1 MFHHVMNSGYSTLY
15 ILKLSYLKLK
25 KKQNFYNINFFFRFA
40 SIVTFYYNC
49 IHTVSYNNKYTT

>member
-25 KKQNFYNINFFFRFA
+25 KNKTFTILIFFLDLL
-40 SIVTFYYNC
+40 V
-49 IHTVSYNNKYTT
+49 